1 MLFDYNYFG
10 NSAVTTTGD
19 SASISFAPD
28 VSRSAPVSFRG
39 ELKAEHAVR
48 FREAISALH
57 DVVINDQRWVA
68 KDRPE
73 YKAWRALQ
81 DQAEMARYLTENEE
95 ILAQIDQKS
104 AEILEMQ
111 RKVRRLESEDEYW
124 DAVREYY
131 NLLYTENRDAWFVLD
146 PVITVHPEN
155 IFFECF
161 SKDESSYGK
170 LSCGYSLFEEE
181 SIADRQNGTTN
192 IDYSQGLYDEFQ
204 KLRDYRVTKL
214 EVKPEGF
221 TLKTEG
227 ETDFT
232 EVKIDLP
239 DSWIRGFLQV
249 SSAMALDTHCIR
261 LHPQDVFMICQ
272 ILKQRKDTVGGK
284 ALEFHLK
291 KDQKVKIVF
300 EPWNIE
306 LVCERSTYFGDTDQV
321 IRVWGRRRLLI
332 LERLVSVAK
341 HFDLHLVG
349 HGMPYFIVADLDGL
363 QFTLGLSGWSANNFS
378 EGANFALLAPRGNL
392 SDEIKNKVFQGL
404 QDSWVSNLSD
414 LAKHVELDE
423 TTVHTALMGYI
434 QAGRVVYDIHLGVY
448 QVREL
453 TRDPLDMDT
462 LRFSSPEEKEAMVL
476 LEAEVLSKFKSSS
489 YEVEVTQEDGTTKME
504 QRYLLTS
511 EIQDASD
518 LHEAKLVLNPNLSI
532 NRTESAC
539 TCHLGKMKFRSGL
552 CRHILV
558 SNLELNQRMSR
569 GYKL

>member
-10 NSAVTTTGD
+10 SSSIKTTGD
-19 SASISFAPD
+19 LASISFSPD

-39 ELKAEHAVR
+39 ELKPEHAVR
-48 FREAISALH
+48 FREAISTLH

-73 YKAWRALQ
+73 YKEWRKMQ
-81 DQAEMARYLTENEE
+81 DEKEMAQYLTENEE
-95 ILAQIDQKS
+95 LIADIAKTGDEIID
-104 AEILEMQ
+104 LQ
-111 RKVRRLESEDEYW
+111 RKIRHMESDDEYW
-124 DAVREYY
+124 NALSNYYDFLYRE
-131 NLLYTENRDAWFVLD
+131 NHAAWYVLD
-146 PVITVHPEN
+146 PVITVHPDN

-170 LSCGYSLFEEE
+170 LSCDYTLFKEE
-181 SIADRQNGTTN
+181 SIANRQNGTTN

-214 EVKPEGF
+214 DVDPSGF

-227 ETDFT
+227 ETDFK

-239 DSWIRGFLQV
+239 ESWVRGFLQV
-249 SSAMALDTHCIR
+249 SSAMALETQCVR

-272 ILKQRKDTVGGK
+272 ILKQRKDTTGGK
-284 ALEFHLK
+284 ALQFHLK
-291 KDQKVKIVF
+291 QGEKVKIVF
-300 EPWNIE
+300 EPWKTE
-306 LVCERSTYFGDTDQV
+306 LICERSTYFGDSDQV

-332 LERLVSVAK
+332 LERLISVAK

-349 HGMPYFIVADLDGL
+349 HGMPYFVVADLDGM

-392 SDEIKNKVFQGL
+392 SDDIKSKVFNGL
-404 QDSWVSNLSD
+404 KDSWVSNLTD
-414 LAKHVELDE
+414 LAKHVSLDE
-423 TTVHTALMGYI
+423 VTVHTALMGYI
-434 QAGRVVYDIHLGVY
+434 QAGRVVYDIHNDVY
-448 QVREL
+448 QIREL
-453 TRDPLDMDT
+453 SREPLDMDT
-462 LRFSSPEEKEAMVL
+462 LRFSSPEEREAVNL
-476 LEAEVLSKFKSSS
+476 LEAEVLSRFKSKS
-489 YEVEVTQEDGTTKME
+489 YEVEVTDEDGSKKME
-504 QRYLLTS
+504 GRYLLTS
-511 EIQDASD
+511 EIQEGDV
-518 LHEAKLVLNPNLSI
+518 LHQPGLVLNSNLSI
-532 NRTESAC
+532 NRTESTC

-558 SNLELNQRMSR
+558 SNLELNQRMAR